1 LSWTLVY
8 ETGVVKDFKR
18 LDRPEQRFVL
28 ESLDRLA
35 AGYSPAFVTE
45 LIRTG
50 KLKRLQGQWRGFY
63 RLRLRSWR
71 VIYREY
77 RKSLRILVVRIGHR
91 REVYE

>member
-1 LSWTLVY
+1 MSWTLVY
-8 ETGVVKDFKR
+8 QPGVAKDLKR
-18 LDRPEQRFVL
+18 LDRPEQRFIM
-28 ESLDRLA
+28 ESLDRLV

-50 KLKRLQGQWRGFY
+50 KLKRLQGQWKGFF

-77 RKSLRILVVRIGHR
+77 RKSLLILVVRIGHR

>member
-1 LSWTLVY
+1 MSWTWVY
-8 ETGVVKDFKR
+8 EPGVAEDLKR
-18 LDRPEQRFVL
+18 LDRPEQRFIL

-35 AGYSPAFVTE
+35 AGYSPPFVTE

-50 KLKRLQGQWRGFY
+50 KLKRLQGQWKGFF

-77 RKSLRILVVRIGHR
+77 RKSLLILVVRIGHR

>member
-1 LSWTLVY
+1 MSWTLVY
-8 ETGVVKDFKR
+8 EPGVAKDLRR
-18 LDRPEQRFVL
+18 LDRLEQRFIL

-35 AGYSPAFVTE
+35 AGYSTAFITE
-45 LIRTG
+45 LIRSG
-50 KLKRLQGQWRGFY
+50 KLKRLHGQWKGFF

-77 RKSLRILVVRIGHR
+77 RKSLIILVVRIGHW